1 MPFSLT
7 WNKDPLLPD
16 TLSAVYGG
24 LKFFTRESSGVR
36 VGARTTC
43 VLTSVNYEHRP
54 AHNGQRVVEGF
65 GATPL
70 TSDMIPVKHGGFYA
84 TGDPLSPVEADV
96 TGTSMKL
103 SPGAFVSSVYVANQI
118 HAKQIGAPVPP
129 LVPGHV
135 WVSGSSYDSGG
146 RVITTWA
153 LDSPDDLSYNVLAR
167 PVLVN
172 YAEMLNQWATEQR
185 AKVTSGEPVTKL

>member
-7 WNKDPLLPD
+7 WNQDPLLPD

-24 LKFFTRESSGVR
+24 LKFFTRESSVVR
-36 VGARTTC
+36 AGARTTC

-54 AHNGQRVVEGF
+54 ASNGQKLIDGF
-65 GATPL
+65 VAAPL
-70 TSDMIPVKHGGFYA
+70 SSDMTPIQHRGFYT
-84 TGDPLSPVEADV
+84 TGDPLFPVRADIV
-96 TGTSMKL
+96 GSSLKL
-103 SPGAFVSSVYVANQI
+103 SPGVFINSVYVANQI

-146 RVITTWA
+146 RLITTWA

-185 AKVTSGEPVTKL
+185 AEVTSGEPVTKL

>member
-1 MPFSLT
+1 MMLIMTNNTQAKALAYPIEKC
-7 WNKDPLLPD
+7 WNPLMYRYK
-16 TLSAVYGG
+16 VQN
-24 LKFFTRESSGVR
+24 RVES
-36 VGARTTC
+36 T
-43 VLTSVNYEHRP
+43 
-54 AHNGQRVVEGF
+54 
-65 GATPL
+65 
-70 TSDMIPVKHGGFYA
+70 
-84 TGDPLSPVEADV
+84 
-96 TGTSMKL
+96 
-103 SPGAFVSSVYVANQI
+103 
-118 HAKQIGAPVPP
+118 GAPVPP